1 MALRAD
7 LRYNLV
13 MTLNVNV
20 ETKNLVKI
28 FTIAVLFTLG
38 VFGLIRMYDAIILI
52 LTAFFFALALNPAV
66 SFVSKY
72 MPKKKRGPAVAL
84 VIVIALVLLSF
95 LTFSIITPV
104 AREAS
109 AFADTVPQRIEE
121 IQQGET
127 PIGGFIDKYNLEDD
141 ITNLIESAQDKLESI
156 AASAVNR
163 VGQFGNSIVTSLS
176 GLVITVLMLLNGPAL
191 LKSIS
196 NKLYRDKAL
205 RERQEA
211 LISKM
216 YGVVTGYVNGQ
227 VFVALIASLAALG
240 IMFLLKIPYPL
251 PLASIVFVFGLIPL
265 IGNTLAAIIV
275 VLFTLVLKDSTSA
288 LLIGVFFIVYQQ
300 IENATLQPM
309 VQGKTTQLPTLVIF
323 VSVILGVAAM
333 GPIGGLFAIPI
344 AGCAKILF
352 IDYLDHRDD
361 HNNPTKNIAG
371 KISDQLKKVV
381 S

>member
-1 MALRAD
+1 
-7 LRYNLV
+7 

-20 ETKNLVKI
+20 ETKNVVKI

-38 VFGLIRMYDAIILI
+38 VFGLIRMYDAIVLI

-66 SFVSKY
+66 SFFSKY
-72 MPKKKRGPAVAL
+72 MPWKKRGPAVAL
-84 VIVIALVLLSF
+84 VIIIALLLLSF

-121 IQQGET
+121 IQNGET
-127 PIGGFIDKYNLEDD
+127 PLGNFIAKYNLEDD
-141 ITNLIESAQDKLESI
+141 ITNVVKSSQQHLQEI
-156 AASAVNR
+156 ASTAVNR

-176 GLVITVLMLLNGPAL
+176 GLVITILMLLNGPAL
-191 LKSIS
+191 VKSASKKI
-196 NKLYRDKAL
+196 YRDRAL
-205 RERQEA
+205 RERQEI

-227 VFVALIASLAALG
+227 VFVAMIASLAALG

-288 LLIGVFFIVYQQ
+288 LLIAAFFVVYQQ
-300 IENATLQPM
+300 IENATLQPL

-344 AGCAKILF
+344 AGCAKIL
-352 IDYLDHRDD
+352 IVDYLDHRGD
-361 HNNPTKNIAG
+361 HDKTPKNIAT
-371 KISDQLKKVV
+371 KLSDQLKKVV

>member
-1 MALRAD
+1 
-7 LRYNLV
+7 

-20 ETKNLVKI
+20 ETKNLIKI

-38 VFGLIRMYDAIILI
+38 VFGVIRMYDAIVLI

-66 SFVSKY
+66 SFLSKY
-72 MPKKKRGPAVAL
+72 MPWKKRGPAVAL
-84 VIVIALVLLSF
+84 VIIIALALLSF
-95 LTFSIITPV
+95 LTFSIITPI

-109 AFADTVPQRIEE
+109 AFADTVPERIDE
-121 IQQGET
+121 IQNGQSPLGKL
-127 PIGGFIDKYNLEDD
+127 IAKYNLEDD
-141 ITNLIESAQDKLESI
+141 ITSVVESSQKHLQSI
-156 AASAVNR
+156 ASTAINR

-176 GLVITVLMLLNGPAL
+176 GLVITILMLLNGPVL
-191 LKSIS
+191 LKSASKKI
-196 NKLYRDKAL
+196 YRDKAL
-205 RERQEA
+205 RERHEI

-288 LLIGVFFIVYQQ
+288 LLIAGFFVLYQQ

-344 AGCAKILF
+344 AGCAKILLV
-352 IDYLDHRDD
+352 DYLDHRNE
-361 HNNPTKNIAG
+361 HHIEPKNLAS
-371 KISDQLKKVV
+371 KLTDQLKKVV

>member
-1 MALRAD
+1 
-7 LRYNLV
+7 

-20 ETKNLVKI
+20 ETKNVVKI

-38 VFGLIRMYDAIILI
+38 VFGLIRMYDAIVLI

-66 SFVSKY
+66 SFLSKY
-72 MPKKKRGPAVAL
+72 MPWKKRGPAVAL
-84 VIVIALVLLSF
+84 VMVVALALLSF
-95 LTFSIITPV
+95 LTFSIITPI

-109 AFADTVPQRIEE
+109 AFADTVPQRINE
-121 IQQGET
+121 IQNGET
-127 PIGGFIDKYNLEDD
+127 PLGNLIEKYNLEDD
-141 ITNLIESAQDKLESI
+141 ITSLIDSAQSRLESI
-156 AASAVNR
+156 ASSAVNK
-163 VGQFGNSIVTSLS
+163 VGQFGNSIVTSFS
-176 GLVITVLMLLNGPAL
+176 GLVITILMLLNGPAL
-191 LKSIS
+191 MKTASRKI
-196 NKLYRDKAL
+196 YRDKAL
-205 RERQEA
+205 RERHEV

-227 VFVALIASLAALG
+227 VLVALFASLASLG
-240 IMFLLKIPYPL
+240 VMFLLKVPYPL

-288 LLIGVFFIVYQQ
+288 LILGVFFIVYQQ
-300 IENATLQPM
+300 IENATLQPL

-323 VSVILGVAAM
+323 VSVILGVAVM

-344 AGCAKILF
+344 AGCAKILLV
-352 IDYLDHRDD
+352 DYLDHRGD
-361 HNNPTKNIAG
+361 HDKTPKNIAT
-371 KISDQLKKVV
+371 KLSDQLKKVV